1 MKCRGGLWSASRNQ
15 RAADDNNHKLGLCLF
30 FISFLCLHHFISLFP
45 SFSFI
50 IPDTSFHH
58 SSSLH
63 FLFFSAPS
71 GTFSPFLSPS
81 HRFSASS
88 LSSSP
93 RGLFSCLTL
102 YLCLYSV
109 FHFFFFQGVMWHF
122 GKSNFCCLQKKVPPS
137 CLCTEDKATAR
148 KRLAQLSIKR
158 ESGRNS

>member
-109 FHFFFFQGVMWHF
+109 FHFFFFFKEWCDILGNPIFAVF
-122 GKSNFCCLQKKVPPS
+122 
-137 CLCTEDKATAR
+137 
-148 KRLAQLSIKR
+148 KRRYHPHVCALKIKPQP
-158 ESGRNS
+158 ENG